1 MGPKMINYNPDKII
15 AQAVRIEQDT
25 FKHEV
30 YLVFQII
37 DEEFKQDVLK
47 NWTQDLDL
55 KLLGK
60 NLVNK

>member
-1 MGPKMINYNPDKII
+1 MLNHNPNKII

-47 NWTQDLDL
+47 NWTQDLDV
-55 KLLGK
+55 KLFGK
-60 NLVNK
+60 NLVKA